1 MLLVLSYHDL
11 LVSQVERHEKSNRSQ
26 PVILIIRFY
35 LMNGSSRLNKA
46 KKLLVERSKW
56 YLSKIMSI
64 TPQIREFQALSS
76 LNDIPMLPVILN
88 PVERSFGHDE
98 YRQVELSK
106 LAKPL
111 QNMLKSSFNDSQLE
125 AISIAVGTQA
135 SKSNFEL
142 CLIQGPPGLSP
153 F

>member
-1 MLLVLSYHDL
+1 M
-11 LVSQVERHEKSNRSQ
+11 ERREKSNKGQST
-26 PVILIIRFY
+26 ILVIRFY
-35 LMNGSSRLNKA
+35 LLNGSSHLNKV
-46 KKLLVERSKW
+46 KKLLTERSKW
-56 YLSKIMSI
+56 YLSRVMSI

-88 PVERSFGHDE
+88 PVERSLGRYEHKK
-98 YRQVELSK
+98 VGLSK

-111 QNMLKSSFNDSQLE
+111 QNVLKSSFNGSQLE

-135 SKSNFEL
+135 SRSSFEL
-142 CLIQGPPGLSP
+142 CLVQGPPGLNP